1 MRVAKPWLTRLQ
13 GVCCMGCL
21 LDGQG
26 APTQHARPFQRQ
38 PEKRGPRWQRISHVS
53 MGRAGQPMPG
63 ADTSAA
69 PWQSGTGGVLE
80 LGNALE
86 LQFVPH
92 LQHALAVGN
101 LAVGSKPFDQLCI
114 GRASSQ
120 THEVTHE
127 TSRHPSIDLRH
138 PVDASVNRP
147 TSALILE
154 RPERGGGGGRL
165 RGRAQAMGLLRSQ
178 RGAATTA

>member
-1 MRVAKPWLTRLQ
+1 
-13 GVCCMGCL
+13 MGCL

-154 RPERGGGGGRL
+154 RPERGGGGRQ
-165 RGRAQAMGLLRSQ
+165 RGRAPAMGLLRSQ